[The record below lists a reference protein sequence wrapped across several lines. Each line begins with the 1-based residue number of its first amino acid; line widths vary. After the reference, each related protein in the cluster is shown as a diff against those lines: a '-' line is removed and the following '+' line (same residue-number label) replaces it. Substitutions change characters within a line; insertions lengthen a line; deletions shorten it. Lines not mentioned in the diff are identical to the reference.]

1 VTCRFFIAPNSFPKE
16 VFAMSREVTAVT
28 KQVSTQEKLT
38 IAEHAERLGMGWW
51 TALLPLALTL
61 FFVRLIP
68 GVAAGDVY
76 TLSYDW
82 VPSLGVSFSF
92 YVDGLALVMA
102 LLVAGIGTLIY
113 LYAGRYLAGDEG
125 LLPFYIWVT
134 LFMVAMLGLVTAGNV
149 LTLFVFWE
157 LTSISSYLLI
167 GYKHKVAYARDAAL
181 QALLITGGGGLVLL
195 AGLILMGGAVGSYEM
210 ADVLASGD
218 LLRAHPLY
226 VPILILVLVGAFTK
240 SAQFPFHFWLPGA
253 MAAPTPVSAYLHSAT
268 MVKAG
273 VYLLARLNPALGST
287 ELWTVLLVSFG
298 GVTMVLGAF
307 LAWQQRDL
315 KRILAYSTVSALGT
329 LVFLLGIGTDVAL
342 KAALIFLMV
351 HSLYKGALFLVAGAV
366 DHATGSRD
374 VTELS
379 GLARAMPWTAGAGAL
394 AALSM
399 AGIPPFY
406 GFVGKELIYEA
417 ALYAPSWAAW
427 LTAGALIAN
436 IFNVVVAGLVAVR
449 PFWGRPSS
457 LAEHAHE
464 GGFPMILG
472 PALLATGGLLAGLL
486 LTPVGSLF
494 VSPAVSAVAGEAT
507 TVKLSLWHGFNTMLV
522 LSIVTVALGALI
534 YQFRAQIGQPL
545 TAVTNWIEA
554 SPGQGYKS
562 GLNGLK
568 SGAAGLTRRLQTG
581 RLRQYVRVVLMTT
594 VLLVAGGLIL
604 GGVSPQL
611 GRLVEVQFHEV
622 AVALMILIAAV
633 MASRARSRL
642 AAVLALGVVGYGM
655 ALFFVLLGAPDLA
668 MTQFAVETLTVLL
681 FVLVL
686 YRLPRFASLSS
697 RSDQIQDAI
706 VAISAGVLMAT
717 VVIVTVALPHPSTL
731 TDYFAQSSLALAQG
745 RNVVNVILVDFRSLD
760 TLGEIVVLAVAA
772 TGVYALMKLR
782 LANNPSD
789 QESANEEWEG

>member
-1 VTCRFFIAPNSFPKE
+1 
-16 VFAMSREVTAVT
+16 
-28 KQVSTQEKLT
+28 
-38 IAEHAERLGMGWW
+38 
-51 TALLPLALTL
+51 
-61 FFVRLIP
+61 
-68 GVAAGDVY
+68 
-76 TLSYDW
+76 
-82 VPSLGVSFSF
+82 
-92 YVDGLALVMA
+92 
-102 LLVAGIGTLIY
+102 
-113 LYAGRYLAGDEG
+113 
-125 LLPFYIWVT
+125 
-134 LFMVAMLGLVTAGNV
+134 
-149 LTLFVFWE
+149 
-157 LTSISSYLLI
+157 
-167 GYKHKVAYARDAAL
+167 
-181 QALLITGGGGLVLL
+181 
-195 AGLILMGGAVGSYEM
+195 
-210 ADVLASGD
+210 
-218 LLRAHPLY
+218 
-226 VPILILVLVGAFTK
+226 
-240 SAQFPFHFWLPGA
+240 
-253 MAAPTPVSAYLHSAT
+253 
-268 MVKAG
+268 
-273 VYLLARLNPALGST
+273 
-287 ELWTVLLVSFG
+287 
-298 GVTMVLGAF
+298 
-307 LAWQQRDL
+307 
-315 KRILAYSTVSALGT
+315 
-329 LVFLLGIGTDVAL
+329 
-342 KAALIFLMV
+342 
-351 HSLYKGALFLVAGAV
+351 
-366 DHATGSRD
+366 
-374 VTELS
+374 
-379 GLARAMPWTAGAGAL
+379 
-394 AALSM
+394 
-399 AGIPPFY
+399 
-406 GFVGKELIYEA
+406 
-417 ALYAPSWAAW
+417 
-427 LTAGALIAN
+427 
-436 IFNVVVAGLVAVR
+436 
-449 PFWGRPSS
+449 
-457 LAEHAHE
+457 
-464 GGFPMILG
+464 
-472 PALLATGGLLAGLL
+472 
-486 LTPVGSLF
+486 
-494 VSPAVSAVAGEAT
+494 
-507 TVKLSLWHGFNTMLV
+507 MLV